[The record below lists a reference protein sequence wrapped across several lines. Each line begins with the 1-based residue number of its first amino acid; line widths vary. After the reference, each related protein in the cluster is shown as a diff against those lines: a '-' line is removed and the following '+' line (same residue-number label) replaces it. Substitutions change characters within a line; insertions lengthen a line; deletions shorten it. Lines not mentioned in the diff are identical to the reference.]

1 MSKKWRE
8 VIRKIIFVIALIV
21 FIWSAYELFTIFN
34 EYRKN
39 ASSYKDIE
47 QYAPQVVENN
57 DNNPKD
63 KEDVKAYVFKEEDY
77 NKLYEINNEF
87 KGWIMIP
94 GTKVNYP
101 VLQGEDNDYYLT
113 HNFKKE
119 YNAGGGIFISC
130 DNPDPFNEK
139 NTIIHGHY
147 MKDKSMFGSLHSYKD
162 GEFAKLNNKFYITT
176 KDGTLEYEI
185 FSIYIEQANTNPYRF
200 NFSSDEEYV
209 KYLNELK
216 NKSMHKLVDYELT
229 GRDKIVTLSTC
240 SYEQENNR
248 LLIHGKLIN
257 K

>member
-94 GTKVNYP
+94 GTNNHYLLP
-101 VLQGEDNDYYLT
+101 EALDN
-113 HNFKKE
+113 
-119 YNAGGGIFISC
+119 
-130 DNPDPFNEK
+130 
-139 NTIIHGHY
+139 
-147 MKDKSMFGSLHSYKD
+147 
-162 GEFAKLNNKFYITT
+162 
-176 KDGTLEYEI
+176 
-185 FSIYIEQANTNPYRF
+185 
-200 NFSSDEEYV
+200 
-209 KYLNELK
+209 
-216 NKSMHKLVDYELT
+216 
-229 GRDKIVTLSTC
+229 
-240 SYEQENNR
+240 
-248 LLIHGKLIN
+248 
-257 K
+257 